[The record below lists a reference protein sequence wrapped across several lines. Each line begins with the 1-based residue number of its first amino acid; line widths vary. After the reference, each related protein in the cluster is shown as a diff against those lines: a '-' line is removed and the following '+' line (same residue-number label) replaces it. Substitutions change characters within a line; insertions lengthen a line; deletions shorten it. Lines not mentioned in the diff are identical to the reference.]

1 MNIYLLVSM
10 FLWVW
15 WIWLYGSVDITHVN
29 KIYVGD
35 AICDYEGIPYP
46 LHGNLFSIPAKE
58 FLLFPISIYVT
69 LEYFLRSK

>member
-1 MNIYLLVSM
+1 MDICLLVSM

-35 AICDYEGIPYP
+35 AICDYEGISTSRQP
-46 LHGNLFSIPAKE
+46 LFYSGERVFIVPDKYLCHLGV
-58 FLLFPISIYVT
+58 FPP
-69 LEYFLRSK
+69 